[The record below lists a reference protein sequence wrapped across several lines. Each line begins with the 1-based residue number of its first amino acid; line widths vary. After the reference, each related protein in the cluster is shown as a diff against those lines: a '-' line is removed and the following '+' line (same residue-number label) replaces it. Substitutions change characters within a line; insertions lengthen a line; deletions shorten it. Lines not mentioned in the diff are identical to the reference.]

1 MSLQGITSSDFR
13 NLKHLGETK
22 ADLDDFKR
30 EVISTKKTQQVRLFL
45 FMEKKWL
52 DRKIKLI
59 SKFVTSQPG

>member
-1 MSLQGITSSDFR
+1 MSLLGITSSDFR
-13 NLKHLGETK
+13 NLKNLGETK

-52 DRKIKLI
+52 D
-59 SKFVTSQPG
+59 